1 MVQYLFIENDD
12 DLKRIAREFAASG
25 EIAVDLE
32 ADSMFHFK
40 EKVCLIQM
48 ASPTLTAIIDPLIIE
63 DMSPLKPVF
72 ENPGIRKI
80 FHGSDY
86 DVRSLYRDYS
96 FEINNLF
103 DTELASRFLGVTETG
118 LSSVLENRFDIRL
131 DKSFQ
136 KKDWSQRPLSEG
148 MIEYGACDVIHLL
161 PLARILD
168 TELERKNRTSWVQEE
183 CDLLSQVRC
192 PVPNGEPLFLR
203 VKGAGKLD
211 RQALAV
217 LERLLVYR
225 GAVAEKK
232 DKPVFKVISNAS
244 LLDIARR
251 KPTNLEQLNQTR
263 ALSKRQTDSYGKD
276 IVQEVVEALNTPDKD
291 LPAYPRKKKPA
302 VRPEVPKRFDRL
314 KEWRDRV
321 AGDLQI
327 DPPILFNKA
336 LLTEIAVRNPRR
348 MEDFGAVCGIKNW
361 QIREFGVSILERLS
375 FH

>member
-1 MVQYLFIENDD
+1 MVDYLFIENDS
-12 DLKRIAREFAASG
+12 DLKHIAHEFSKAE

-48 ASPTLTAIIDPLIIE
+48 ASSSLTVIIDPLHIA
-63 DMSPLKPVF
+63 DMSPLRPVF
-72 ENPGIRKI
+72 EDPCIRKI

-96 FEINNLF
+96 FEISNLF
-103 DTELASRFLGVTETG
+103 DTELASRFLGVNETG
-118 LSSVLENRFDIRL
+118 LSSVLENRFDIHL

-136 KKDWSQRPLSEG
+136 KKDWSKRPLSDE

-168 TELERKNRTSWVQEE
+168 NELEEKRRVAWVKEE

-192 PVPNGEPLFLR
+192 PVQNGDPLFLR
-203 VKGAGKLD
+203 VKGAGKLE

-217 LERLLVYR
+217 LERLLKFR
-225 GAVAEKK
+225 IAVAEKK

-244 LLDIARR
+244 LLEISRR
-251 KPTNLEQLNQTR
+251 KPMTLEHLIQGR
-263 ALSKRQTDSYGKD
+263 SLSKRQTDAYGKD
-276 IVQEVVEALNTPDKD
+276 IVQEVVQAMRTPEKD
-291 LPAYPRKKKPA
+291 LPMYPRKKKPA
-302 VRPEVPKRFDRL
+302 VKPEVPRRFDRL
-314 KEWRDRV
+314 KAWRDKV
-321 AGDLQI
+321 ATDLDI

-336 LLTEIAVRNPRR
+336 LLTEIATRNPRH
-348 MEDFGAVCGIKNW
+348 MEDFDAVNGIKNW
-361 QIREFGVSILERLS
+361 QVREFGLSIIERLS
-375 FH
+375 IH